1 MNYSPENLLLL
12 KLLKQELLPKCKVM
26 VTSRQY
32 ASKCL
37 HDLQCVDRHFEV
49 LGFTEEEIQNCI
61 RAGIADESK
70 ATALIEHLSQRQDI
84 SCLCYIPLVCS
95 MVIYVYVE
103 MNFTL
108 PSSLTDL
115 FHQLV
120 LIAAKRQGKL
130 RYDRPVLT
138 ADDLKTL
145 PQCTYIDLDI
155 LCEMAFKN
163 LEDDKVIFY
172 SEDLESLQCG
182 CRDIESHTLGLVT
195 AVKSY
200 PILEEQLNYQFLHL
214 TIQEYLSAKS
224 IVDHWSPSEQGAY
237 FKAFPQCLHKCC

>member
-1 MNYSPENLLLL
+1 
-12 KLLKQELLPKCKVM
+12 M

-32 ASKCL
+32 ASKRL

-49 LGFTEEEIQNCI
+49 SGFTEEEIQNCI

-95 MVIYVYVE
+95 MVIHVYTE
-103 MNFTL
+103 MNYTL

-115 FHQLV
+115 FRQLV

-145 PQCTYIDLDI
+145 P
-155 LCEMAFKN
+155 
-163 LEDDKVIFY
+163 
-172 SEDLESLQCG
+172 
-182 CRDIESHTLGLVT
+182 R
-195 AVKSY
+195 
-200 PILEEQLNYQFLHL
+200 
-214 TIQEYLSAKS
+214 
-224 IVDHWSPSEQGAY
+224 
-237 FKAFPQCLHKCC
+237 